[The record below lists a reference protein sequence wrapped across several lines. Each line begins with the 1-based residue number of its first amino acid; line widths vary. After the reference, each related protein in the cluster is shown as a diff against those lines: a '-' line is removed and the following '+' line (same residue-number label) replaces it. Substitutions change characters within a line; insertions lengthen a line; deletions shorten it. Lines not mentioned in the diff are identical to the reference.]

1 MEYLQ
6 DGISDAQREL
16 SSPLFDLTE
25 PSHDILSSDSSSTIE
40 KSLNDVLSSD
50 SSPTIDIVQSFSPIP
65 HSLTISAKFF
75 LAFWVWASLGASIPY
90 LTNWGWTVTCI
101 YFVFS
106 LLCAIVLKKWG
117 EHNASIML
125 VKITWVRVLRW
136 LIAAEHP
143 IWSNSIH
150 IIITFSNQSFSPGL
164 VCNSV
169 SS

>member
-1 MEYLQ
+1 MAMEYLQ

-75 LAFWVWASLGASIPY
+75 LAFWVWASLGASIHSYDEFSSFWLAYFIFDELGMDSDVY
-90 LTNWGWTVTCI
+90 LFCI
-101 YFVFS
+101 FAV
-106 LLCAIVLKKWG
+106 
-117 EHNASIML
+117 
-125 VKITWVRVLRW
+125 
-136 LIAAEHP
+136 
-143 IWSNSIH
+143 
-150 IIITFSNQSFSPGL
+150 
-164 VCNSV
+164 VCNRSEEMGRTQCV
-169 SS
+169 YNVGKDYLGTCTSLADCC